1 MLRALYDDTGPCP
14 SGVVAA
20 LDAYAQHS
28 ATVRAAQ
35 RECRGL
41 RRSLAALARHRAP
54 PTARPAHAL
63 VLACAR
69 SRLRTRTAALSA
81 LAAPLQPHLQPI
93 TKELRL
99 LADTLISQSTTE
111 TADDDACATTR
122 EKAFLLRLLYRSLAP
137 LALAHIDASDVIHN
151 SGLFLMRF
159 SFSF

>member
-69 SRLRTRTAALSA
+69 SRLCTRTAALSA

-99 LADTLISQSTTE
+99 LADTLLSQST
-111 TADDDACATTR
+111 DDGACAAAR

-137 LALAHIDASDVIHN
+137 LALAHIDATDVIHN